1 MKTILTV
8 LSCVLA
14 ASLAA
19 AAESARWAEPFDL
32 KTPDGK
38 LLRACTVRQLTPD
51 FVQVAHQD
59 GIAKLP
65 LEKLDAQWQETF
77 GFDPEKA
84 RLWREEQAEE
94 QKRAADERKQLA
106 LEKRMEKEADQSGK
120 IASLE
125 KQLQEK
131 NDEIERLRQT
141 VSTLQ
146 QQVDAQAAALKGRP
160 VEQNVTVVE
169 RVGVIPY
176 KVPYPVVIQQ
186 PVGQPIPFPV
196 PVPVRTPGTST
207 STTTMR
213 IVTPGSTGVVIPGSR
228 PADVFKKP

>member
-1 MKTILTV
+1 MKTIVTAL
-8 LSCVLA
+8 LCVLA

-19 AAESARWAEPFDL
+19 AEAERWEEPFEL

-38 LLRACTVRQLTPD
+38 LLRACTVRQLTPE
-51 FVQVAHQD
+51 FVMIAHQD

-84 RLWREEQAEE
+84 RLWREEQAAE
-94 QKRAADERKQLA
+94 QKRAAEERKQMA
-106 LEKRMEKEADQSGK
+106 LEKRMEKEADQSGR

-131 NDEIERLRQT
+131 NDEVERLRQT

-196 PVPVRTPGTST
+196 PVPVGTPSAST
-207 STTTMR
+207 STTTTR
-213 IVTPGSTGVVIPGSR
+213 IVTPGARGVIIPGSR
-228 PADVFKKP
+228 PASVFEKK

>member
-1 MKTILTV
+1 MKTILFV
-8 LSCVLA
+8 LLCAFS
-14 ASLAA
+14 ASFAA
-19 AAESARWAEPFDL
+19 AAEAARWEEPFEL
-32 KTPDGK
+32 KTWDGK
-38 LLRACTVRQLTPD
+38 LLRGCAVRQLTPE
-51 FVQVAHQD
+51 FVMIAHQD

-65 LEKLDAQWQETF
+65 LEKLDARWQEMF

-84 RLWREEQAEE
+84 RLWREEQAAEA
-94 QKRAADERKQLA
+94 KRATEERKQLA

-131 NDEIERLRQT
+131 NDEIERLKQT

-196 PVPVRTPGTST
+196 PVPMRTPATST
-207 STTTMR
+207 STTTTR
-213 IVTPGSTGVVIPGSR
+213 IITPGKTGVVIPGSR
-228 PADVFKKP
+228 PADVFKK